1 MHYAHEVSIPLPAK
15 SIDLPAWLF
24 GLSEDDYGA
33 CARGHRAIG
42 MLGGDGRTGMINV
55 ESIGGSLLIQH
66 YTTQLA
72 IRDHVTMTSKAS
84 RAYLMHV
91 VPVKIGVVWDMQL
104 FDNGPSAS
112 RFRCSIDIAMP
123 TAVRLLGLTN
133 GTPIFVRRHLIEE
146 TWGFAR
152 DIARKN
158 GAGH

>member
-1 MHYAHEVSIPLPAK
+1 MRYAHEVSIPLPAK

-42 MLGGDGRTGMINV
+42 MLGGAGRTGMINV

-72 IRDHVTMTSKAS
+72 ERDHVTMTSKAS
-84 RAYLMHV
+84 RAYLMHM
-91 VPVKIGVVWDMQL
+91 VPVTIGVVWDMQL
-104 FDNGPSAS
+104 YDDGPNAS
-112 RFRCSIDIAMP
+112 RFLCAIDIAMP

-133 GTPIFVRRHLIEE
+133 GTPIFVRRHLVEE
-146 TWGFAR
+146 TRGFAS
-152 DIARKN
+152 DIARKH
-158 GAGH
+158 GAEH